1 MTLVLTLDNVGRC
14 ELSKIKCSDIE
25 LNIPWGGKKSLRNVA
40 GLSEYQKRGEK
51 DVEGGVRRLV

>member
-1 MTLVLTLDNVGRC
+1 MTLVLILDNVGRC

-51 DVEGGVRRLV
+51 M